1 LLQDILT
8 ITRSSLPPVV
18 VLVPPVVCHNMDP
31 HTGIPFMPHMAAH
44 LAGALK
50 HTGGRRV
57 QVIDCFGLQPNNRQ
71 IVGEFL
77 LMGVDE
83 EWVAAEMDPDAINC
97 FIYCRTIAEF
107 IAVERLVERIK
118 LLRPSVKITLFENIQ
133 SVTSYSLKDVAIEF
147 LGKGVDCIIMGE
159 PEDRVNAVALQLED
173 QCGLSFIPGLAFLD
187 ENREIAFSTPAE
199 LPKDLD
205 SLPMPAWEN
214 FPLEGYWVAG
224 FAHAPV
230 SRLRFLPILT
240 SRGCPYRCT
249 FCIAPSV
256 NPKWRS
262 RSAKHVVDEME
273 HFYRTLGV
281 RDFHVSDLDPT
292 VSDKRTREICLEL
305 IERNLPIVW
314 KLAQGTKIETIK
326 SDETL
331 ELMAKAGCVFVS
343 FSPESGS
350 SRLLKIMNKPFD
362 HEHAY
367 RMAKK
372 MHSLGIRMQAVFIG
386 GVPGEL
392 PDDQEQSLAYAK
404 RLIKAGVDE
413 ISLVIFHPL
422 PGAVLSSAMNDFKHY
437 SQCTNAPTWRKDYLQ
452 LIAYRRRMYTA
463 LLTYKFFYHPAD
475 FFAMFIRIIRLQFCT
490 KMEMSIYKQAKL
502 YGLKYFPWVFSQL
515 DPKVE
520 LNKVDK
526 I

>member
-1 LLQDILT
+1 M
-8 ITRSSLPPVV
+8 SLIESMPSAVV
-18 VLVPPVVCHNMDP
+18 IVPPVVCHNLDP

-44 LAGALK
+44 LVGSLKCGGARK
-50 HTGGRRV
+50 V
-57 QVIDCFGLQPNNRQ
+57 QVIDCFGLQPNSRQ
-71 IVGEFL
+71 LIGEFM

-83 EWVAAEMDPDAINC
+83 DWVLEHINSEALTC
-97 FIYCRTIAEF
+97 YIYCRTIAEF
-107 IAVERLVERIK
+107 IAVERLVFK
-118 LLRPSVKITLFENIQ
+118 LKSVRPQLKIILFENIQ
-133 SVTSYSLKDVAIEF
+133 SVTSYSLTNVAMDF
-147 LGKGVDCIIMGE
+147 LEKGVDCIMLGE
-159 PEDRVNAVALQLED
+159 PEDRVNTVASRLEANISLD
-173 QCGLSFIPGLAFLD
+173 GIPGLAYLD
-187 ENREIAFSTPAE
+187 QNREINFSVPAE

-205 SLPMPAWEN
+205 SLPMPAWED
-214 FPLEGYWVAG
+214 FPLEGYWKAG

-230 SRLRFLPILT
+230 SGLLFLPILT

-292 VSDKRTREICLEL
+292 VNDKRTQEICREL
-305 IERNLPIVW
+305 IHRDLPIVW

-326 SDETL
+326 SFETL
-331 ELMAKAGCVFVS
+331 ELMARAGCVFVS

-362 HEHAY
+362 HEHAH

-372 MHSLGIRMQAVFIG
+372 MHELGIRMQAVFIG

-392 PDDQEQSLAYAK
+392 PKDQSLSLDYAR

-413 ISLVIFHPL
+413 ISLVIFTPL
-422 PGAVLSSAMNDFKHY
+422 PGAALSESFKDFTHY
-437 SQCTNAPTWRKDYLQ
+437 SQCTPSPAWRKDYKQ
-452 LIAYRRRMYTA
+452 LTVYRRRMYFTLFFYK
-463 LLTYKFFYHPAD
+463 LLYHPAS
-475 FFAMFIRIIRLQFCT
+475 FARMMYGIVTLRFST
-490 KMEMSIYKQAKL
+490 KMEMSIFKQAKL
-502 YGLKYFPWVFSQL
+502 YALKYTPWVFSAL
-515 DPKVE
+515 RID
-520 LNKVDK
+520 
-526 I
+526 